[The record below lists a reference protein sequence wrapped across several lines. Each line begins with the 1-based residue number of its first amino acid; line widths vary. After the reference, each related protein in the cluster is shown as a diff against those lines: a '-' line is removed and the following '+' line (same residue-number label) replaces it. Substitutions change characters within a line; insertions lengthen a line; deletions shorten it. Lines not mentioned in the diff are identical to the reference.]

1 MSKISSRYAL
11 PAAVSAVLLSLSA
24 AHAEERTGIGVPRP
38 TLPPLEEIIVRSTR
52 LETTLDQVP
61 AAVSVVSKDEIQVA
75 RQQLGLDESLS
86 RVPGL
91 FMQNRFNFAQD
102 LRVSIRG
109 FGARANFGIR
119 GVKILVD
126 GIPETLPDGQGSVD
140 SIDLGA
146 TEQIEV
152 IRGPSSSLY
161 GNASG
166 GVISLTTEPPPSE
179 PFAEVHASAGRYGY
193 QRIQLKAGGSGERV
207 GYLLNASD
215 TRYDG
220 YREHSRFEN
229 RQLTGRLTFDL
240 DKDRELLAVVSLTD
254 QPVSDDPGGLT
265 AEVAAENPRAA
276 WPSNVSFRAGEALDQ
291 QRIGFVYT
299 MPLGEGHS
307 LSARNYYV
315 WRDFENSLPFP
326 GGGIVAFERFYA
338 GGGLSYTYDGF
349 WLDRPN
355 RLVVGIDYDN
365 QDDDRRRFDNVA
377 GTRGAMTFD
386 QNESVSS
393 LGLFVQNEL
402 SITENLLLTMGLR
415 LDEVEFDV
423 TDRFLS
429 DGDDSGRRTLDGT
442 SPMVGLTYIVSP
454 SMSAYATFST
464 AFETPSTTEFANP
477 TGGGGFNP
485 LLDPQEAENFEVG
498 IRGLIGNRHRYDVA
512 LFSIDVD
519 DELIPFTL
527 PETPGRVYYQNAG
540 RSSRNGLEV
549 SFVTQP
555 LDGLQATLAYTY
567 SDFEFDRFSDQS
579 GAVFDGNVIPGTAK
593 HVLFGEL
600 SWWHARGW
608 FAAFDVLHV
617 DDQFANN
624 ANTVVNDAYTLSNLR
639 LGYEHTAGSLI
650 VMPYIGVNNLFDES
664 YNANLRINDSNLRF
678 FEPGPERSAYAG
690 VSVNWRY

>member
-1 MSKISSRYAL
+1 MSKISPRYAL
-11 PAAVSAVLLSLSA
+11 PAAICAALSLTA
-24 AHAEERTGIGVPRP
+24 QAQERNGIGLPRP
-38 TLPPLEEIIVRSTR
+38 ALPPLEEIIVRSTR

-61 AAVSVVSKDEIQVA
+61 AAVSVVSKDDIQLA

-140 SIDLGA
+140 SLDLGA

-179 PFAEVHASAGRYGY
+179 PFAEVHASAGGYGY
-193 QRIQLKAGGSGERV
+193 QRLQLKAGGAGERV
-207 GYLLNASD
+207 GYLLNASN
-215 TRYDG
+215 TQYDG
-220 YREHSRFEN
+220 YRELSRFEN
-229 RQLTGRLTFDL
+229 RQLTGRFTIDL
-240 DKDRELLAVVSLTD
+240 DNDRELLAVVNLTD

-265 AEVAAENPRAA
+265 AELAATNPRAA
-276 WPSNVSFRAGEALDQ
+276 WPSHVTFRAGEALDQ
-291 QRIGFVYT
+291 QRIGFVYS
-299 MPLGEGHS
+299 MPLGTNQT
-307 LSARNYYV
+307 LSVRNYYV
-315 WRDFENSLPFP
+315 WRDFENSLPFTN
-326 GGGIVAFERFYA
+326 GGIVTFERFYA
-338 GGGLSYTYDGF
+338 GGGVSYTYDGF

-365 QDDDRRRFDNVA
+365 QDDDRRRFNNVA

-386 QNESVSS
+386 QNENVSS
-393 LGLFVQNEL
+393 IGLFIQNEL
-402 SITENLLLTMGLR
+402 SITEKLLLTMGLR
-415 LDEVEFDV
+415 VDEVEFDV

-429 DGDDSGRRTLDGT
+429 DGDDSGSRKLDGT

-454 SMSAYATFST
+454 NLSTYATFST

-498 IRGLIGNRHRYDVA
+498 IRGLLAGRHRYDLA

-519 DELIPFTL
+519 DELMPFTL

-540 RSSRNGLEV
+540 RSSRRGLEL

-555 LDGLQATLAYTY
+555 LDGLQATFAYTY
-567 SDFEFDRFSDQS
+567 SDFEFDRFADQN
-579 GAVFDGNVIPGTAK
+579 GVYDGNVIPGTAE
-593 HVLFGEL
+593 HLLFGEL
-600 SWWHARGW
+600 SWWHPRGW
-608 FAAFDVLHV
+608 FASFDAIYV

-624 ANTVVNDAYTLSNLR
+624 ANTVVNDSYTVANLR
-639 LGYEHTAGSLI
+639 LGYEKRTGSLI
-650 VMPYIGVNNLFDES
+650 VMPYVGVQNLFDES
-664 YNANLRINDSNLRF
+664 YNANLRINDANLRF
-678 FEPGPERSAYAG
+678 FEPGPRRSAYAG

>member
-1 MSKISSRYAL
+1 MTTTLRRYAL
-11 PAAVSAVLLSLSA
+11 SAAVSAVLGTALSSVTDSP
-24 AHAEERTGIGVPRP
+24 AHAQSLRP
-38 TLPPLEEIIVRSTR
+38 QLTSLEEIVVTSRR

-61 AAVSVVSKDEIQVA
+61 AAVSVVSKDDIQLA

-140 SIDLGA
+140 GIDLGA
-146 TEQIEV
+146 TDQIEV

-166 GVISLTTEPPPSE
+166 GVISLTTEAPSGE
-179 PFAEVHASAGRYGY
+179 PFAEVNASAGRYGY
-193 QRIQLKAGGSGERV
+193 QRVQMKAGGSGERV
-207 GYLLNASD
+207 GYLLNASN
-215 TRYDG
+215 TQYDG
-220 YREHSRFEN
+220 FRELSRFEN
-229 RQLTGRLTFDL
+229 RQLTGRFNIDL
-240 DKDRELLAVVSLTD
+240 DRDRELLAVVNLTD

-265 AEVAAENPRAA
+265 AAVAAENPRAA
-276 WPSNVSFRAGEALDQ
+276 WPTHVTFRAGESLEQ

-315 WRDFENSLPFP
+315 WRDFENSLAFQA
-326 GGGIVAFERFYA
+326 GGIVDLDRFYA
-338 GGGLSYTYDGF
+338 GGGLSYSYDGF

-355 RLVVGIDYDN
+355 RLVIGFDYDN
-365 QDDDRRRFDNVA
+365 QDDDRRRFNNMA
-377 GTRGAMTFD
+377 GERGAMTFD
-386 QNESVSS
+386 QNESFKS
-393 LGLFVQNEL
+393 LGLFLQNEL
-402 SITENLLLTMGLR
+402 SISEDLLLTMGLR
-415 LDEVEFDV
+415 LDEIEYEV

-429 DGDDSGRRTLDGT
+429 NGDDSGRRRLDGT

-454 SMSAYATFST
+454 SLSAYATFST

-477 TGGGGFNP
+477 SGGGGFNP
-485 LLDPQEAENFEVG
+485 SLGPQEAENFEIG
-498 IRGLIGNRHRYDVA
+498 IRGLLGNRHRYDLA

-540 RSSRNGLEV
+540 RSSRNGLEFSLV
-549 SFVTQP
+549 SQP
-555 LDGLQATLAYTY
+555 IDGLRTTLAYTY
-567 SDFEFDRFSDQS
+567 SDFEFDTFADLA
-579 GAVFDGNVIPGTAK
+579 GVYDGNVIPGTAE

-600 SWWHARGW
+600 SWWHPRGW
-608 FAAFDVLHV
+608 FVSFDVLYV
-617 DDQFANN
+617 DDQFADN

-639 LGYEHTAGSLI
+639 LGYEHRAGSL
-650 VMPYIGVNNLFDES
+650 VVSPFIGINNLFDES
-664 YNANLRINDSNLRF
+664 YNANLRINDTNLRF
-678 FEPGPERSAYAG
+678 FEPGPERNAYAG
-690 VSVNWRY
+690 VTVNWRY

>member
-1 MSKISSRYAL
+1 MTTNRTRYAL
-11 PAAVSAVLLSLSA
+11 SAAVSTALGALLSSVPLQP
-24 AHAEERTGIGVPRP
+24 AEAQIPRP
-38 TLPPLEEIIVRSTR
+38 QLPPLEEIVVRATR

-61 AAVSVVSKDEIQVA
+61 AAVSVVSKDDIQLA
-75 RQQLGLDESLS
+75 RQQLGLDESLA

-140 SIDLGA
+140 GIDLGA
-146 TEQIEV
+146 TDQIEV

-166 GVISLTTEPPPSE
+166 GVISLTTERPSGE

-207 GYLLNASD
+207 GYLLNASN
-215 TRYDG
+215 TQYDG
-220 YREHSRFEN
+220 FRELSRFEN
-229 RQLTGRLTFDL
+229 RQLTGRFNIDL
-240 DKDRELLAVVSLTD
+240 DRDRELLAVVNLTD

-265 AEVAAENPRAA
+265 AEAAAENPRAA
-276 WPSNVSFRAGEALDQ
+276 WPSHVSFRAGEALDQ

-315 WRDFENSLPFP
+315 WRDFENSLAFQN
-326 GGGIVAFERFYA
+326 GGIVHFKRFYA
-338 GGGLSYTYDGF
+338 GGGLSYTYDGY

-355 RLVVGIDYDN
+355 RLVIGFDYDD
-365 QDDDRRRFDNVA
+365 QDDDRRRFNNMA
-377 GTRGAMTFD
+377 GERGAMTFD
-386 QNESVSS
+386 QNESFRS
-393 LGLFVQNEL
+393 LGLFLQNEL
-402 SITENLLLTMGLR
+402 SINENLTLTMGLR
-415 LDEVEFDV
+415 LDEIEYEV

-429 DGDDSGRRTLDGT
+429 NGDDSGRRRLDGT
-442 SPMVGLTYIVSP
+442 SPMIGLAYDVSP
-454 SMSAYATFST
+454 SLSAYATFST

-477 TGGGGFNP
+477 SGGGGFNP
-485 LLDPQEAENFEVG
+485 SLDPQEAENFEIG
-498 IRGLIGNRHRYDVA
+498 IRGLLGDRHRYDLA
-512 LFSIDVD
+512 LFSINVD

-527 PETPGRVYYQNAG
+527 PDTPGRVYYQNAG
-540 RSSRNGLEV
+540 RSSRNGLEF

-555 LDGLQATLAYTY
+555 IDGFRATFAYTY
-567 SDFEFDRFSDQS
+567 SDFEFDRFADLA
-579 GAVFDGNVIPGTAK
+579 GVYDGNVIPGTAE

-600 SWWHARGW
+600 SWWHPRGW
-608 FAAFDVLHV
+608 FASLDALYV
-617 DDQFANN
+617 DDQFADN
-624 ANTVVNDAYTLSNLR
+624 ANTVVNDAYTLSNVR
-639 LGYEHTAGSLI
+639 VGYEHRAGSLT
-650 VMPYIGVNNLFDES
+650 VMPYIGINNLFDES
-664 YNANLRINDSNLRF
+664 YNANLRINDTNLRF
-678 FEPGPERSAYAG
+678 FEPGPERNAYAG
-690 VSVNWRY
+690 VTVNWRY

>member
-1 MSKISSRYAL
+1 MSTNRHRYAL
-11 PAAVSAVLLSLSA
+11 SAAVSAVLGTALAAVSGSSA
-24 AHAEERTGIGVPRP
+24 YAQIARP
-38 TLPPLEEIIVRSTR
+38 QLPPLEEIIVTSTR

-61 AAVSVVSKDEIQVA
+61 AAVSVVSKDEIQLA

-140 SIDLGA
+140 GIDLGA

-166 GVISLTTEPPPSE
+166 GVIALTTELPSGD

-193 QRIQLKAGGSGERV
+193 QRVQLKAGGRGDRV
-207 GYLLNASD
+207 AYLLNASN
-215 TRYDG
+215 TQYDG
-220 YREHSRFEN
+220 YRELSRFEN
-229 RQLTGRLTFDL
+229 RQLTGRFNIDL
-240 DKDRELLAVVSLTD
+240 DRDRELLAVVNLTD

-265 AEVAAENPRAA
+265 AQLAAENPRAA
-276 WPSNVSFRAGEALDQ
+276 WPSHVTFRAGEALEQ

-299 MPLGEGHS
+299 MPIGERHS
-307 LSARNYYV
+307 ISARNYYV
-315 WRDFENSLPFP
+315 WRDFENSLVFQN
-326 GGGIVAFERFYA
+326 GGIETFDRFYA
-338 GGGLSYTYDGF
+338 GGGVTYQYDGF

-355 RLVVGIDYDN
+355 RLVVGFDYDD
-365 QDDDRRRFDNVA
+365 QDDDRKRFNNIA
-377 GTRGAMTFD
+377 GERGAMTFD
-386 QNESVSS
+386 QNESFRS

-402 SITENLLLTMGLR
+402 SISEDLVLTMGLR
-415 LDEVEFDV
+415 VDEIEFEV

-429 DGDDSGRRTLDGT
+429 NGDDSGRRRLDGT

-454 SMSAYATFST
+454 NLSAYATFST

-477 TGGGGFNP
+477 SGGGGFNP
-485 LLDPQEAENFEVG
+485 SLEPQEAENFEIG
-498 IRGLIGNRHRYDVA
+498 IRGLIGNRHRYDLA
-512 LFSIDVD
+512 LFTIDVD

-540 RSSRNGLEV
+540 RSSRNGLEF

-555 LDGLQATLAYTY
+555 IDGLQATFAYTY
-567 SDFEFDRFSDQS
+567 SDFEFDRFADLA
-579 GAVFDGNVIPGTAK
+579 GVYDGNVIPGTAK
-593 HVLFGEL
+593 NLLFGEL
-600 SWWHARGW
+600 SWWHPRGW
-608 FAAFDVLHV
+608 FAAFDVLYV
-617 DDQFANN
+617 DDQFADN
-624 ANTVVNDAYTLSNLR
+624 ANTIVNDAYTLSNLR
-639 LGYEHTAGSLI
+639 LGYEHRAGSLV
-650 VMPYIGVNNLFDES
+650 VMPYIGINNLFDES
-664 YNANLRINDSNLRF
+664 YNANLRINDTNLRF
-678 FEPGPERSAYAG
+678 FEPGPERNAYAG
-690 VSVNWRY
+690 VTVNWRY